1 MQKSNMSEQK
11 MEQLYKN
18 RRKKQQESQKRQF
31 LAYTEKKLCKRES

>member
-1 MQKSNMSEQK
+1 MQKSNISKSE

-18 RRKKQQESQKRQF
+18 RRKKQQETQKQQF